1 MISVCIAS
9 YNGEKY
15 IKAQLQSILKQL
27 GDDDE
32 IIISDDKSIDKTRSI
47 IQSFCDSRIS
57 LIDGPQLGAM
67 KNFENAL
74 LHSKGEYI
82 FLSDQDD
89 VWLDDKVSLM
99 LANLERFDLVLS
111 DCRVVDSNLNVI
123 NPSYF
128 SVLRPRTGVVN
139 NIIRNHYLGCCM
151 AFKRSV
157 LKYALPFPNN
167 VIMHDIWIGLCAD
180 AFGKVGIINQPL
192 MLYRRH
198 DNTVSFAAG
207 VSKNSLSFM
216 VKYRFNVS
224 RALLGRIINRK
235 FIK

>member
-82 FLSDQDD
+82 FL
-89 VWLDDKVSLM
+89 
-99 LANLERFDLVLS
+99 LA
-111 DCRVVDSNLNVI
+111 
-123 NPSYF
+123 PQ
-128 SVLRPRTGVVN
+128 
-139 NIIRNHYLGCCM
+139 
-151 AFKRSV
+151 
-157 LKYALPFPNN
+157 LP
-167 VIMHDIWIGLCAD
+167 
-180 AFGKVGIINQPL
+180 
-192 MLYRRH
+192 
-198 DNTVSFAAG
+198 
-207 VSKNSLSFM
+207 
-216 VKYRFNVS
+216 
-224 RALLGRIINRK
+224 
-235 FIK
+235 